1 MPTRSFDLNIEEVL
15 ENWEVE
21 HAIREI
27 IANALDEQVISR
39 TAEIEISKDDR
50 GDWHIRDFGRGLEIE
65 HFTLNENQE
74 KLAAA
79 SGIIGKFG
87 VGLKDALATF
97 HRRGIN
103 VHIRSSFGTYGLRQD
118 HKHGFDNIVTLH
130 VEYDDS
136 RTNIRGTDFIL
147 HGATDSD
154 MAKAKSLFLKFAG
167 EEILETNTYGQILH
181 RRESGG
187 RVYISGVFASEEPN
201 FLFSYNV
208 TSLTDAMKKKLNR
221 ERLNVGRT
229 TYAERVRSILKNA
242 RTKSVQD
249 LLVDQIRKRATGDQ
263 CDEMAWIEI
272 SQMALN
278 LMHEQVPV
286 AYVTEQQLQYRP
298 DILDNIRSDGY
309 EVVVITEQQRTKLGD
324 QVLAGGPQVRTLETY
339 VEEYNTSFEYKFVD
353 YRSLGREEQRVYD
366 FTPRILG
373 LVGVTGNRIPRIF
386 ISETMRVTSDDTE
399 GVWDSSIPAIVI
411 KRSKLASLIGYAAT
425 LLHETGHA
433 TTGTHDATR
442 EFESVLTGYLG
453 RTATAAI
460 SG

>member
-1 MPTRSFDLNIEEVL
+1 MPIRSFDLNIEEVL

-27 IANALDEQVISR
+27 IANALDEQTISR
-39 TAEIEISKDDR
+39 TAEIEISKDNR
-50 GDWHIRDFGRGLEIE
+50 TDWHIRDFGRGLQIE

-74 KLAAA
+74 KLTAPT
-79 SGIIGKFG
+79 GIIGKFG

-97 HRRGIN
+97 HRRG
-103 VHIRSSFGTYGLRQD
+103 VEVQIRSSFGTYGLRQD

-136 RTNIRGTDFIL
+136 QTNIRGTEFIL
-147 HGATDSD
+147 HGATDID

-167 EEILETNTYGQILH
+167 EETLETNTYGQILQ

-201 FLFSYNV
+201 FLFSYNI

-229 TYAERVRSILKNA
+229 TYAERVKSILKIAKSN
-242 RTKSVQD
+242 SVQE
-249 LLVDQIRKRATGDQ
+249 LLIDQVRQRATGEQ

-278 LMHEQVPV
+278 LMSEQAPV
-286 AYVTEQQLQYRP
+286 AYFTEQELQSSP
-298 DILDNIRSDGY
+298 NILDNVRSDGY
-309 EVVVITEQQRTKLGD
+309 EVVVISEQQKMKLD
-324 QVLAGGPQVRTLETY
+324 AQVLSGGPQVRTLEAY
-339 VEEYNTSFEYKFVD
+339 VEEYNTSFEYSFVD
-353 YRSLGREEQRVYD
+353 YPNLTSEERRIYD
-366 FTPRILG
+366 LTPRILA
-373 LVGVTGNRIPRIF
+373 LVGISGIRLPQIR
-386 ISETMRVTSDDTE
+386 ISETMRVTTDDTE
-399 GVWDSSIPAIVI
+399 GVWDPSMQAIVI
-411 KRSKLASLIGYAAT
+411 KRSKLASLLGYAAT
-425 LLHETGHA
+425 LLHEAGHA
-433 TTGTHDATR
+433 TTGTVDATR
-442 EFESVLTGYLG
+442 EFEAVLTAYLG

-460 SG
+460 NR